1 MKPGANGSHYVLVN
15 SHTHPGAG
23 QEASTPEKKSPE
35 AKGSEASSGARHRIE
50 GVTIAEA

>member
-1 MKPGANGSHYVLVN
+1 MKPGAIGSHHVLVS

-23 QEASTPEKKSPE
+23 QEASSPEKKSPE
-35 AKGSEASSGARHRIE
+35 AKGSEASSGARPRLE